1 MPPFL
6 ERALKRAGQR
16 LGLDVRWYVPRPP
29 HALSTLLALY
39 RVETILDLGA
49 NVGMSG
55 EYFRNIG
62 FRGPIVSF
70 EPVARYY
77 RRLEEKARR
86 DPRWWCEHAAVGD
99 EEGEREIGVS
109 GEGGAASSFLEVTG
123 HFAEHA
129 PGLGYVAR
137 EKVRVT
143 TVDSVIHRYYPR
155 GDRLFLKLDVQGYER
170 QVLAGARDTLP
181 RVVGMK
187 IEMSLV
193 RSYQDEPLIGDML
206 PYLYGLGFRLSGI
219 EAGWSNPT
227 TQEVYQVDGFLFRPD
242 RLPRVSK

>member
-1 MPPFL
+1 LPAL
-6 ERALKRAGQR
+6 LKRALKRAGQR
-16 LGLDVRWYVPRPP
+16 MGLDVRWYVPRPP
-29 HALSTLLALY
+29 HALATLLALY

-62 FRGPIVSF
+62 FRGGIVSF

-77 RRLEEKARR
+77 RQLADKASR
-86 DPRWWCEHAAVGD
+86 DPRWWCEQAAVGD
-99 EEGEREIGVS
+99 VEGELEIGVS
-109 GEGGAASSFLEVTG
+109 GEGGAASSFLEPTD
-123 HFAEHA
+123 HFAENA
-129 PGLGYVAR
+129 PGLRYVGR

-143 TVDSVIHRYYPR
+143 TVDSVIDRYYPR

-170 QVLAGARDTLP
+170 QVLAGARATLP

-193 RSYQDEPLIGDML
+193 RSYRDEPLIGDML
-206 PYLYGLGFRLSGI
+206 AHLYGLGFRLSGI

-242 RLPRVSK
+242 RMIR